1 MKQLF
6 SNELKGPS
14 TDIIQLQ
21 NKNQYA
27 VGDIEGEIRLFD
39 RRSPMQQ
46 KFLLQAG
53 NTVHK
58 LWNEENLLIAACE
71 DGCVRGWDLRKY

>member
-1 MKQLF
+1 MY
-6 SNELKGPS
+6 
-14 TDIIQLQ
+14 

-39 RRSPMQQ
+39 KRSPMQQ
-46 KFLLQAG
+46 KFLLKAG

-58 LWNEENLLIAACE
+58 LWNEDNLLLAACE
-71 DGCVRGWDLRKY
+71 DGCVRGWDLRKYQY